1 MGKKRTF
8 FAIVLIIALFFDNS
22 QFSEAK
28 ELRSLPITTS
38 LYYSMEPE
46 DANVLKEDYD
56 ITYYLNGGIPSSDL
70 TYNYIIEELPLT
82 LDIPENRDIISLAG
96 IPKAVIRI
104 RLQR

>member
-1 MGKKRTF
+1 M
-8 FAIVLIIALFFDNS
+8 IIALFFDNS

-28 ELRSLPITTS
+28 ALRSLPITTA

-56 ITYYLNGGIPSSDL
+56 ITYYLNGGIPTSDL

>member
-28 ELRSLPITTS
+28 ALRSLPITTS

-56 ITYYLNGGIPSSDL
+56 ITYYLNGGI
-70 TYNYIIEELPLT
+70 IIFL
-82 LDIPENRDIISLAG
+82 
-96 IPKAVIRI
+96 
-104 RLQR
+104 

>member
-1 MGKKRTF
+1 M
-8 FAIVLIIALFFDNS
+8 IIALFFDNS